1 MPDMCIRTIISVEVT
16 MVMVLNR
23 LTISND
29 NNKEVIKSKK
39 NDNVVHYADP
49 TDVLMEIVVNHTFRS
64 KISHF
69 LAPPP
74 GVVVCQRLKRHIQRS
89 NLAICSLLV
98 TFMEN

>member
-1 MPDMCIRTIISVEVT
+1 MI
-16 MVMVLNR
+16 LNR

-39 NDNVVHYADP
+39 NYNVVHYADP

-69 LAPPP
+69 LAPH
-74 GVVVCQRLKRHIQRS
+74 GSYLSAIEATYSTVKLGDMFAASYVRGELKFH
-89 NLAICSLLV
+89 
-98 TFMEN
+98 